1 MDSFKNLWPVFF
13 YKDIRKRKLVLY
25 LQKIY
30 KHCSYMITKEKI
42 KEVAL
47 QHGADLVGISSLE
60 RFENAPVGFNPK
72 DIYSKTQSI
81 IALAIRVPS
90 ETLYAENPVP
100 FTHMNNLAVQKMD
113 LITYNISSSLDR
125 LGLKNVLIP
134 TDDPYLYWDKEKQE
148 GRAILSL
155 RHVGLL
161 AGLGKLGR
169 NNLLINKDYGSMIQ
183 IGAILLPEKFEPD
196 PLAEY
201 EVCPPKCRICLDSC
215 PQNALTGET
224 VIQKECRQLSTYV
237 TEKGY
242 TIKKCFECK
251 KRCPRVLGIS

>member
-1 MDSFKNLWPVFF
+1 MET
-13 YKDIRKRKLVLY
+13 KD
-25 LQKIY
+25 
-30 KHCSYMITKEKI
+30 KI
-42 KEVAL
+42 KEIAV
-47 QHGADLVGISSLE
+47 QNGADLVGISSIE
-60 RFENAPVGFNPK
+60 RFENAPSGFNPK
-72 DIYSKTQSI
+72 DIYSKTQSV

-100 FTHMNNLAVQKMD
+100 YTHMNNMAVQKMD
-113 LITYNISSSLDR
+113 LITYNISSALDR
-125 LGLKNVLIP
+125 LGMKNVLIP
-134 TDDPYLYWDKEKQE
+134 TDDPYLHWDKEKQE

-155 RHVGLL
+155 RHVGLM

-183 IGAILLPEKFEPD
+183 IGAILLHDRYDPD

-215 PQNALTGET
+215 PQNALTGKT
-224 VIQKECRQLSTYV
+224 VIQKECRQLSQYV

-242 TIKKCFECK
+242 TIKMCSECK
-251 KRCPRVLGIS
+251 KKCPRVLGIS